1 MKAIVIFPG
10 ENPTIKETSKSL
22 HEIIEGWQ
30 WAHDL
35 EGLHMELVTYGDARV
50 QDMPDNGSLNIG
62 EKHLHVYGPA
72 VICRKNAEGKYTDV
86 RLCDLG
92 LIQACWTPHR
102 PRLEEKEHRE
112 DD

>member
-22 HEIIEGWQ
+22 HEIIGGWQ
-30 WAHDL
+30 WAHNL
-35 EGLHMELVTYGDARV
+35 EGLHMELITYGDARV